1 MPAIPMTSW
10 RKCSRSGA
18 NSTDCVEVA
27 FAEVEAAI
35 RDSKNPA
42 GPILILTPGSWRAFT
57 QQVAA
62 ERESGQ

>member
-1 MPAIPMTSW
+1 MAFTTW
-10 RKCSRSGA
+10 RKSSRSTSPDSA
-18 NSTDCVEVA
+18 CVEVA

-42 GPILILTPGSWRAFT
+42 GPILIITPGSWRAFT

-62 ERESGQ
+62 EREPGQ